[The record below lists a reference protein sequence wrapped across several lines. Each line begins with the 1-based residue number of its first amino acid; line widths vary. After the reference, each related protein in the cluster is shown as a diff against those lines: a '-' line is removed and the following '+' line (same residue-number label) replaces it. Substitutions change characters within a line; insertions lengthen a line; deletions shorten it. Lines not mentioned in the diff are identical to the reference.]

1 MNKITNTH
9 KSYKRNILVFQLV
22 LIHYLV
28 TRYSLLVQTQQ
39 TKHHISLVSQ
49 LQIENK
55 YKISTTSINNIYR
68 TNKKG

>member
-1 MNKITNTH
+1 MNKITQ
-9 KSYKRNILVFQLV
+9 KEKPASYKRNILAE
-22 LIHYLV
+22 
-28 TRYSLLVQTQQ
+28 TETKTKQ